1 MKTPPLGF
9 SSVFLCFFGRGNGR
23 TRPRGGKLFFFAP
36 PLYKFP
42 TEGKNR
48 VTFSERIVT
57 MENKNQPKKEKNR
70 VKANRILFVTAAAVL
85 CLGAILTGVLL
96 SLQQDD
102 ILPVGDVPAASVPN
116 DQDNEPPVVDTSA
129 ILPEFVS
136 PAVGLVTKRHDLDT
150 LVFSQTN
157 DDWRVHRGID
167 ISTAL
172 GASVMAA
179 ADGTVTEILDDPL
192 LGKTVKISHN
202 GEGVTVYANLS
213 AELAEGIT
221 VGASVTCGQVIGC
234 VGETAISEMADEP
247 HLHFEMTVAGVSVD
261 PMDYISESS
270 KAASLSAD
278 TAYEG

>member
-1 MKTPPLGF
+1 
-9 SSVFLCFFGRGNGR
+9 
-23 TRPRGGKLFFFAP
+23 
-36 PLYKFP
+36 
-42 TEGKNR
+42 
-48 VTFSERIVT
+48 

-96 SLQQDD
+96 SLRQDD
-102 ILPVGDVPAASVPN
+102 ILPADDVPAVSVPN
-116 DQDNEPPVVDTSA
+116 DQGSEPPVVDTSS

-213 AELAEGIT
+213 AELAEDIT